1 MAFKGFTVRDI
12 LDIAAGR
19 ELSDTEL
26 KGLLGKVEA
35 VKSSDIVGETTNSA
49 DMFGDTVAHSKRFV
63 FTAIF
68 WALPTNGINANINHM
83 KFLKL
88 SAALAVASCL
98 MINSIAQ
105 ATVKEKHELSGAK
118 PTVKNEKVVSKSKAP
133 AQIEKKLSKTKGSV
147 PNQKEA
153 SKNKKE
159 AFKIEAKLDTKK
171 AQEKVKPVK
180 KEFWRGME
188 LPANYKQISILG
200 DAVATKGQ
208 AVNLIKQN
216 NPKVKLECDV
226 EEIVAF
232 YWAEA
237 QREGVRPDIA
247 LAQALVET
255 GYFGF
260 GGTVKPKQNNF
271 CGLGTTG
278 KKVKGAKFKTP
289 ELGVRAHIQHLLAY
303 SAKKKP
309 STKIVDPR
317 YELAHA
323 IRSERGFVD
332 KWSGLQG
339 TWAMG
344 SNYCEKIMVIY
355 QAMLGMEMSE
365 AEKKELLARQKLEQE
380 QREARLKNDKKY
392 RKQMEKEAKERE
404 KARKKAEK
412 EAKKRKQ
419 KEAEHKRHERVD
431 KVVREDKDKDK

>member
-1 MAFKGFTVRDI
+1 
-12 LDIAAGR
+12 
-19 ELSDTEL
+19 
-26 KGLLGKVEA
+26 
-35 VKSSDIVGETTNSA
+35 
-49 DMFGDTVAHSKRFV
+49 
-63 FTAIF
+63 
-68 WALPTNGINANINHM
+68 M
-83 KFLKL
+83 KFLKF
-88 SAALAVASCL
+88 SAALAVASCFL
-98 MINSIAQ
+98 INSIAS
-105 ATVKEKHELSGAK
+105 ATMKEEHEMSGAK
-118 PTVKNEKVVSKSKAP
+118 PASQKVVVKTESKVAKSKVASPNEKKLPKTKDSVQNQKVASKTESKVVKSKIAVQNEKELPKSKA
-133 AQIEKKLSKTKGSV
+133 ASQNEKKLPEIKKSDKK
-147 PNQKEA
+147 QEKL

-188 LPANYKQISILG
+188 LPANYKQISIFG

-216 NPKVKLECDV
+216 NPKVKLECNV

-237 QREGVRPDIA
+237 EREGVRPDIA

-260 GGTVKPKQNNF
+260 GGTVKPNQNNY

-332 KWSGLQG
+332 KWSGLDG

-365 AEKKELLARQKLEQE
+365 AEKKELLARQKLAQEQE
-380 QREARLKNDKKY
+380 EARLKNDKKY

-404 KARKKAEK
+404 KARKAAEK

-419 KEAEHKRHERVD
+419 KEAEHKMHERVD
-431 KVVREDKDKDK
+431 KVVREEKAKDK

>member
-1 MAFKGFTVRDI
+1 
-12 LDIAAGR
+12 
-19 ELSDTEL
+19 
-26 KGLLGKVEA
+26 
-35 VKSSDIVGETTNSA
+35 
-49 DMFGDTVAHSKRFV
+49 
-63 FTAIF
+63 
-68 WALPTNGINANINHM
+68 M
-83 KFLKL
+83 KFLKF

-105 ATVKEKHELSGAK
+105 ATVKEEHELSGAK
-118 PTVKNEKVVSKSKAP
+118 PTVKNEKVVSKSKALSKIDKKVP
-133 AQIEKKLSKTKGSV
+133 QKESKLSKSKVAIQNGKELPKQEEASKIKKELLKK
-147 PNQKEA
+147 KEA

-188 LPANYKQISILG
+188 LPANYKQISIFG

-431 KVVREDKDKDK
+431 KVVREDKNK

>member
-1 MAFKGFTVRDI
+1 
-12 LDIAAGR
+12 
-19 ELSDTEL
+19 
-26 KGLLGKVEA
+26 
-35 VKSSDIVGETTNSA
+35 
-49 DMFGDTVAHSKRFV
+49 
-63 FTAIF
+63 
-68 WALPTNGINANINHM
+68 M
-83 KFLKL
+83 KFLKF
-88 SAALAVASCL
+88 SAALAVASCFL
-98 MINSIAQ
+98 INSIAS
-105 ATVKEKHELSGAK
+105 ATIKEEHEMSGAK
-118 PTVKNEKVVSKSKAP
+118 PAPAKIVSKSEEKSASKKVVVKKESKLPKAKAVVKNEKELLKSKKASK
-133 AQIEKKLSKTKGSV
+133 IKKELLKK
-147 PNQKEA
+147 KEA

-188 LPANYKQISILG
+188 LPTNYKQISIFG

-392 RKQMEKEAKERE
+392 RKQMEEEAKERE